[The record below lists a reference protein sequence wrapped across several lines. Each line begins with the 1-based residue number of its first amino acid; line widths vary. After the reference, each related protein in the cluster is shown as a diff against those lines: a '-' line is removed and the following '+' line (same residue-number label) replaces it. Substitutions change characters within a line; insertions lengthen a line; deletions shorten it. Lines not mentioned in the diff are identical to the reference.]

1 MLPMTGRFG
10 NFGVLRLVAAL
21 DRSQPLQKSK
31 AVTSHRTPK
40 VALAL
45 CVAVLL
51 ISSHPCIAEEPA
63 TSIPIPESKIAA
75 LQKELTQQTKATSS
89 IRKRR
94 ACKSIVRS
102 GEALLKA
109 SPDAPNRYPVLGI
122 VFQAQKRLLLLENT
136 ERNRQALFAMCSQL
150 AKAPAEHA
158 ELRLEADMLLSERA
172 LSAGNADVKERA
184 RALEEMIQRYRDT
197 PGEAKSL
204 MMAVRIAPKLEAF
217 DLELQILRT
226 MEERFANHHGV
237 IEFSRKS
244 LGFGRLEALFHGTF
258 KRHDGATLSFPVDRM
273 GHLCIMVFWSKQTQ
287 GIEEALKQI
296 NEHEKLYP
304 GRFDFF
310 SFNLDELPDAGE
322 STLRALGLDWTAMRL
337 PGGRKNQ
344 AFRTYGQR
352 EPVAILVNAYGRV
365 LLTPGTSYGR
375 GHTAAANPYKFN
387 DVRISDERY
396 LSQLQSLFIGDF
408 LAAGSDSPKSAN
420 SVPAETLRKM
430 QDCFTPIPLRYRLTR
445 KEALA
450 NYEKAEQLC
459 VETITQ
465 NPKAANLWLVR
476 NRRII
481 ALLGM
486 WNLAAEPKYLDEA
499 VKESRIS
506 LAAQLPRRA
515 DVVPRFCLVKNEL
528 RGPDAHAKSI
538 LADFIEATGGADA
551 PGSAFAAAVILSL
564 DANSRELHHHYRKLL
579 LERDDRDPTL
589 WPVVTFLRDRYH
601 TLDLLRVK
609 LARPERRIR
618 ARYGDVIWPRSH
630 LINHGLE
637 PMTNRLPSIE
647 LKTLDGGTMNLPE
660 DSEGKL
666 TLLVFVE
673 PPADPKAR
681 FPQTIGGAI
690 DERSKKNRPGV
701 MQWAIERGDLHIH
714 KEVRVIAAF
723 LSDDAERVKALMK
736 EYKWPC
742 QAALVPSGLGNPLVS
757 QLGILSA
764 DRIPN
769 IFLLRRDGT
778 VAWSISGF
786 NCKRDFGYPFAIL
799 LAMKVHI
806 EVCDTELA
814 YKALAKGD
822 FQEAASIFSG
832 PFLPVKDERYRW
844 AGPRFHGR
852 ALANMGLK
860 KWDAALADI
869 DTAIAAHQKG
879 FRHAKLQPC
888 QSMVEMQLTKATILE
903 KLGRTEEARATREYA
918 ATPTAQYPETLYD
931 LFHAR
936 LRELN
941 IKERK

>member
-1 MLPMTGRFG
+1 LT
-10 NFGVLRLVAAL
+10 VL
-21 DRSQPLQKSK
+21 
-31 AVTSHRTPK
+31 
-40 VALAL
+40 LAL
-45 CVAVLL
+45 GQ
-51 ISSHPCIAEEPA
+51 PCFAQDSA
-63 TSIPIPESKIAA
+63 TSSAPIPESEIAA

-102 GEALLKA
+102 GDALLNT
-109 SPDAPNRYPVLGI
+109 SPAAPNRYSVLAI
-122 VFQAQKRLLLLENT
+122 IFQAQKRLLILENT
-136 ERNRQALFAMCSQL
+136 TRNREALFATCSQL
-150 AKAPAEHA
+150 AKAPVEHA
-158 ELRLEADMLLSERA
+158 ELRLEADMLLSERD
-172 LSAGNADVKERA
+172 LSAKNADVKERA
-184 RALEEMIQRYRDT
+184 QALEQMIQRYRDT

-217 DLELQILRT
+217 DLEIQILRT

-258 KRHDGATLSFPVDRM
+258 KRQDGTTLSFPIDRM
-273 GHLCIMVFWSKQTQ
+273 GHLCIMVFWSKKTQ
-287 GIEEALKQI
+287 GIEEALKKI
-296 NEHEKLYP
+296 NEHEELYP
-304 GRFDFF
+304 GRFDFY
-310 SFNLDELPDAGE
+310 SFNLDELPEAGE

-365 LLTPGTSYGR
+365 LLTPSTSYGR
-375 GHTAAANPYKFN
+375 GHKAATNPYKFE

-408 LAAGSDSPKSAN
+408 LVGGTGNLKVAN
-420 SVPAETLRKM
+420 SIPAETLRKI
-430 QDCFTPIPLRYRLTR
+430 QECFTSVPLRYRLKR
-445 KEALA
+445 KEALS
-450 NYEKAEQLC
+450 NYEKAAQLC
-459 VETITQ
+459 EDAIARH
-465 NPKAANLWLVR
+465 PKAANLWRVR
-476 NRRII
+476 HRRII

-486 WNLAAEPKYLDEA
+486 WNLAAEPKHLEQA
-499 VKESRIS
+499 VKESKTS
-506 LAAQLPRRA
+506 LAAQLPRGT
-515 DVVPRFCLVKNEL
+515 DVVPRFCLAKNEL
-528 RGPDAHAKSI
+528 RRTDAHAKSV
-538 LADFIEATGGADA
+538 LSGFIEATGGAHA
-551 PGSAFAAAVILSL
+551 TGTALAAAVILTL
-564 DANSRELHHHYRKLL
+564 DANSRELHQRYRELL
-579 LERDDRDPTL
+579 LEKDDSDPSL

-618 ARYGDVIWPRSH
+618 ARYGNVIWPRSH

-637 PMTNRLPSIE
+637 PMTSRLPRIE
-647 LKTLDGGTMNLPE
+647 LRTLDGGTLNLPE

-681 FPQTIGGAI
+681 FPQAIGGAI

-714 KEVRVIAAF
+714 KEVKVIAAF
-723 LSDDAERVKALMK
+723 LSDDAERGKALMK
-736 EYKWPC
+736 EYRWPC
-742 QAALVPSGLGNPLVS
+742 QAVMVPGGLRNPLVS
-757 QLGILSA
+757 RLGILSA

-769 IFLLRRDGT
+769 VFLLRRDGT

-786 NCKRDFGYPFAIL
+786 NCKRDFGYPFALL

-814 YKALAKGD
+814 YKALARGD
-822 FQEAASIFSG
+822 FQEAARIFSG
-832 PFLPVKDERYRW
+832 PFIPVKDERYRW

-852 ALANMGLK
+852 ALANIGLK

-888 QSMVEMQLTKATILE
+888 QSMVEMHHTKAAILE
-903 KLGRTEEARATREYA
+903 KLGRTEEVKAAQEYA
-918 ATPTAQYPETLYD
+918 TTPPGQYPETPYEI
-931 LFHAR
+931 FHAR
-936 LRELN
+936 LKELRVR
-941 IKERK
+941 ERK